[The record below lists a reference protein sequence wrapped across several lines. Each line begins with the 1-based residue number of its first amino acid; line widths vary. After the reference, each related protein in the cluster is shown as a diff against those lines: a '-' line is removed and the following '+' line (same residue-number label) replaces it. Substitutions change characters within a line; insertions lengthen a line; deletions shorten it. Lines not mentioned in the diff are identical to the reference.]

1 MKLRR
6 VGYTILALALL
17 AACAF
22 AQRDSLMMARRIDRL
37 TTALS
42 LTSEQVTKVRAI
54 YAKGFAEG
62 AAVREKFQDDP
73 DGMQKAMRERQ
84 QKTDLQIDSLLTAE
98 QKPKFEQFKKERMNG
113 RMGRPPGGGN

>member
-6 VGYTILALALL
+6 VTYTILALALL
-17 AACAF
+17 ATYAC
-22 AQRDSLMMARRIDRL
+22 AQRDSSMMARRVDRL
-37 TTALS
+37 TTALT
-42 LTSEQVTKVRAI
+42 LTPEQVTKVRAI
-54 YAKGFAEG
+54 YAKSFAEG
-62 AAVREKFQDDP
+62 AAAREKFQDDP

-84 QKTDLQIDSLLTAE
+84 QKTDTQIDSLLTAD